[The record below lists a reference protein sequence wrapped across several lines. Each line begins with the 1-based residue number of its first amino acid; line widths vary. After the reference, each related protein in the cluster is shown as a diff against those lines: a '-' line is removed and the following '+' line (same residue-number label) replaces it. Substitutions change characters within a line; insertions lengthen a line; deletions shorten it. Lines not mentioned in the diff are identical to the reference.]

1 MVSND
6 LNNSST
12 PNWASILG
20 VVAIMLGVFLTAMHG
35 TELMKQSVI
44 TSNMPASGEMPEA
57 DCPLGEL
64 DEEGITLEQCEFL
77 VDYVQG
83 VVQSTPEGFPG
94 TMMALALIGTLLAF
108 SSVIIGGALVN
119 YTSWSSMAAVVVFAG
134 LAIIDL
140 LQFATVVN
148 AGPILRGMYLW
159 SILLWFILH
168 LMLLVGALAGRHTE
182 AARIHREVA

>member
-35 TELMKQSVI
+35 TELMKQSVM
-44 TSNMPASGEMPEA
+44 TSNMPASGEMPAA

-83 VVQSTPEGFPG
+83 VAQATPEGFPE
-94 TMMALALIGTLLAF
+94 TILAF
-108 SSVIIGGALVN
+108 ASVIIGGALVN
-119 YTSWSSMAAVVVFAG
+119 YTSWSSTAAVVVFAG
-134 LAIIDL
+134 LAIVDL

-159 SILLWFILH
+159 SILLWFLLH

-182 AARIHREVA
+182 AARINREIA

>member
-1 MVSND
+1 MVAND

-35 TELMKQSVI
+35 TELMKQSVM
-44 TSNMPASGEMPEA
+44 TSNMPVSGIMPEA

-83 VVQSTPEGFPG
+83 IAQSTPEWFPS
-94 TMMALALIGTLLAF
+94 TMMALSLAGALLAF
-108 SSVIIGGALVN
+108 ASVIIGGALVN
-119 YTSWSSMAAVVVFAG
+119 YTSWSSMAAIVVFIG
-134 LAIIDL
+134 LAAVDV

-148 AGPILRGMYLW
+148 TGPILRNMYLS
-159 SILLWFILH
+159 SILLWFLLH
-168 LMLLVGALAGRHTE
+168 LMLLVGAIAGRHSE
-182 AARIHREVA
+182 AARIHRDVA

>member
-35 TELMKQSVI
+35 TELMKQSVM
-44 TSNMPASGEMPEA
+44 TSNMPASGEMPAA

-83 VVQSTPEGFPG
+83 VLS
-94 TMMALALIGTLLAF
+94 LIH
-108 SSVIIGGALVN
+108 I
-119 YTSWSSMAAVVVFAG
+119 
-134 LAIIDL
+134 
-140 LQFATVVN
+140 
-148 AGPILRGMYLW
+148 
-159 SILLWFILH
+159 
-168 LMLLVGALAGRHTE
+168 
-182 AARIHREVA
+182 

>member
-35 TELMKQSVI
+35 TELMKQSVL
-44 TSNMPASGEMPEA
+44 TSNMPASGEMPAA

-83 VVQSTPEGFPG
+83 VAQATPEGFPG
-94 TMMALALIGTLLAF
+94 TMMTL
-108 SSVIIGGALVN
+108 
-119 YTSWSSMAAVVVFAG
+119 AAVVVFAG
-134 LAIIDL
+134 LAIVDL

-182 AARIHREVA
+182 AARIA

>member
-35 TELMKQSVI
+35 TELMKQSVM
-44 TSNMPASGEMPEA
+44 TSNMPVSGVMPEA

-64 DEEGITLEQCEFL
+64 DEEGVTLEQCEFL

-83 VVQSTPEGFPG
+83 IAQSTPDWFPD
-94 TMMALALIGTLLAF
+94 TMMKLALVGTLLAF
-108 SSVIIGGALVN
+108 ASVIIGGALVN
-119 YTSWSSMAAVVVFAG
+119 YTPWSTTAAIAVFIGLAAV
-134 LAIIDL
+134 DL
-140 LQFATVVN
+140 LQFAAVVMT
-148 AGPILRGMYLW
+148 GPLLRDMYLW
-159 SILLWFILH
+159 SILLWFLLH
-168 LMLLVGALAGRHTE
+168 LMLLVGAIAGRHTE
-182 AARIHREVA
+182 AARIQRDVA

>member
-35 TELMKQSVI
+35 TELMKQSVM
-44 TSNMPASGEMPEA
+44 TSNMPVSGVMPEA

-64 DEEGITLEQCEFL
+64 EEEGITLEQCEFL
-77 VDYVQG
+77 VAYVQG
-83 VVQSTPEGFPG
+83 VAQATPEGFPE
-94 TMMALALIGTLLAF
+94 TMMTLALIGTLLAF
-108 SSVIIGGALVN
+108 ASVIIGGALVN
-119 YTSWSSMAAVVVFAG
+119 YASWSSMAAVVVFAG
-134 LAIIDL
+134 LAIVDL
-140 LQFATVVN
+140 LQFVAVVGT
-148 AGPILRGMYLW
+148 GPILRDMYLW

-168 LMLLVGALAGRHTE
+168 LMLLVGAIAGRHTE
-182 AARIHREVA
+182 AARINRDVA